1 MRTNI
6 VLNDKLITEAK
17 KYTKVKTKRE
27 IVELALS
34 EFVENHK
41 RKDLRDLKGK
51 FKFYDNYDYK
61 KMRNGITNDIS

>member
-6 VLNDKLITEAK
+6 VLNDKLISEAK
-17 KYTKVKTKRE
+17 KYTKVKTKKE
-27 IVELALS
+27 LVELALS

-51 FKFYDNYDYK
+51 IKFEDNYDYK
-61 KMRNGITNDIS
+61 KMRNGLVNDIS